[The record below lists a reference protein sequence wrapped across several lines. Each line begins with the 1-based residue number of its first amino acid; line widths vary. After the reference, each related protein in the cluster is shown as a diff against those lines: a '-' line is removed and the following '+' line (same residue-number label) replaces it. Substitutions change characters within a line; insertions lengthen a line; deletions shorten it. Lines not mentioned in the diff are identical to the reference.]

1 MWLEATAWVWAP
13 ALAILGTW
21 AVWRIAA
28 LGREVRGLANR
39 IAELEAANGEAAER
53 NRRGAA

>member
-1 MWLEATAWVWAP
+1 MWVEATAWAWGP

-28 LGREVRGLANR
+28 LGREVRGLARR
-39 IAELEAANGEAAER
+39 IAELEAAKGNAAPSD
-53 NRRGAA
+53 RRVA

>member
-1 MWLEATAWVWAP
+1 MWLEATAWVWGP

-28 LGREVRGLANR
+28 LGGEVRGLAHR
-39 IAELEAANGEAAER
+39 IADLEAAKGNAAS
-53 NRRGAA
+53 NDRRVA